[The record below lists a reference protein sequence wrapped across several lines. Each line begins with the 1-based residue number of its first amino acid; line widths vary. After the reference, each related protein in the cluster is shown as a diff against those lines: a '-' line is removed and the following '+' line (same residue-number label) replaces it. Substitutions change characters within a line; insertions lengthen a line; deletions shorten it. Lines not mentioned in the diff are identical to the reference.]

1 MDILELMRTRYT
13 TKHYDPSRR
22 VSDKDM
28 DTLLEVLRLSPSS
41 TNIQPW
47 KFYVID
53 TPEMKEK
60 ILPAV
65 KDFNIERMKAPQFI
79 LFTVPTHFSKEYFDE
94 LYHQEEK
101 DGRYK
106 EWTSSERPDA
116 IRMTYSSKF
125 DNDPEGMFRYVSN
138 QAFIALGC
146 LTVAAASIGV
156 DSTILGGFDFELLD
170 KICGFKE
177 KGERC
182 VVGIALGYRAK
193 NDSNANRPKSRL
205 PKERVIEFLR

>member
-22 VSDKDM
+22 VNDQDM

-60 ILPAV
+60 IMPAV
-65 KDFNIERMKAPQFI
+65 KDFNFERMQAPQLI
-79 LFTVPTHFSKEYFDE
+79 IFTVPTCFCEEFFEE
-94 LYHQEEK
+94 LYRQEEA
-101 DGRYK
+101 DGRYTGWK
-106 EWTSSERPDA
+106 SPERPDV
-116 IRMTYSSKF
+116 IRLTYSHKF
-125 DNDPEGMFRYVSN
+125 DNDPEGLFRYASN

-146 LTVAAASIGV
+146 VTVAAAAIGV
-156 DSTILGGFDFELLD
+156 DSTILGGLDFDKLD
-170 KICGFKE
+170 EILGFKA
-177 KGERC
+177 KNERS
-182 VVGIALGYRAK
+182 VVGIALGYRAD
-193 NDSNANRPKSRL
+193 NDSNASRPKSRL
-205 PKERVIEFLR
+205 PRKRVIEFLR